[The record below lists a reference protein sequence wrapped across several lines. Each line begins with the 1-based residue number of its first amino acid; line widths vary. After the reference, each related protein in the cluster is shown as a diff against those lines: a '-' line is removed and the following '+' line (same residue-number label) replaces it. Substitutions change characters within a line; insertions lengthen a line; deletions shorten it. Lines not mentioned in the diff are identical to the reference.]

1 MSWPARKKLDCQA
14 LALAAAEPA
23 LWFATLIVL
32 AGALLANILCWHF
45 DLDGWPRD
53 LLRSV
58 PFILAAPGTAT
69 LRRRLI
75 VRLIRAQV
83 TDV

>member
-1 MSWPARKKLDCQA
+1 MPWLARKKLDCQV
-14 LALAAAEPA
+14 LALAAVEPGF
-23 LWFATLIVL
+23 WFATLIVL

-45 DLDGWPRD
+45 DLDGGQRD

-58 PFILAAPGTAT
+58 PFILAAPGAAT
-69 LRRRLI
+69 LRRRLML
-75 VRLIRAQV
+75 RLMKARV